1 MTVKRMGALLL
12 AAALSA
18 ALTSCGKPAED
29 PGSGSGGEIAS
40 QEPSVSVIAPIE
52 PEPEPVYPY
61 HNPLTGEGLEEDISG
76 QRPFAVM
83 LNNLSKALPQLGVSQ
98 ADVIYEIVAE
108 GGITRMLAVFQD
120 IEGVGDLGSVRS
132 ARDYYV
138 SLACGH
144 DAIYVHAGGS
154 PQAYDALQGWGMS
167 YIDFVNGPY
176 GDMCWRDPGRRKTA
190 GLAINVYEYLNREAL
205 EVAPGS
211 DGLLF
216 FPYMLG
222 ERAPLWNSYSRGM
235 FIGMSLNT
243 ERKHFV
249 RSVFEGTAFALR
261 HVMETIKEAG
271 GQAECLRITGGGSK
285 SRTWSQI
292 KASMLHMPIYI
303 LDERSGDVPF
313 GDVLIA
319 GTAVGVFSDLTQ
331 TIKELIPVKE
341 VIEPVPEWEAV
352 YDKLYPYYLD
362 MYQHL
367 DADLRSFRT
376 TVDNI

>member
-29 PGSGSGGEIAS
+29 PGSGSGGEISS
-40 QEPSVSVIAPIE
+40 QEPSVSVIAPID

-144 DAIYVHAGGS
+144 DAISVHAGGS
-154 PQAYDALQGWGMS
+154 PQA
-167 YIDFVNGPY
+167 
-176 GDMCWRDPGRRKTA
+176 
-190 GLAINVYEYLNREAL
+190 
-205 EVAPGS
+205 
-211 DGLLF
+211 
-216 FPYMLG
+216 
-222 ERAPLWNSYSRGM
+222 
-235 FIGMSLNT
+235 
-243 ERKHFV
+243 
-249 RSVFEGTAFALR
+249 
-261 HVMETIKEAG
+261 
-271 GQAECLRITGGGSK
+271 
-285 SRTWSQI
+285 
-292 KASMLHMPIYI
+292 
-303 LDERSGDVPF
+303 
-313 GDVLIA
+313 
-319 GTAVGVFSDLTQ
+319 
-331 TIKELIPVKE
+331 
-341 VIEPVPEWEAV
+341 
-352 YDKLYPYYLD
+352 
-362 MYQHL
+362 
-367 DADLRSFRT
+367 
-376 TVDNI
+376 

>member
-12 AAALSA
+12 AVALSA

-29 PGSGSGGEIAS
+29 PDSGSGGEISS
-40 QEPSVSVIAPIE
+40 QEPSVSVIAPID

-176 GDMCWRDPGRRKTA
+176 GDMCWRDPDRRKTA
-190 GLAINVYEYLNREAL
+190 GLEHSLLTSSEKMLDQLPKRIEREHDQDFQVGWSFSKEAPAGDQQHVTWLTVPFSHYKTGHFTYNSDSGLYMVEQHINGKDIPYVDGSTGQ
-205 EVAPGS
+205 EVGFRNVLVLYTDVAQINGDS
-211 DGLLF
+211 AGRMKVRTTGNGEGLLLRDG
-216 FPYMLG
+216 MLYEITWQRDSRNDCLSFLDQSG
-222 ERAPLWNSYSRGM
+222 APVSLGVGTSYINLVDTS
-235 FIGMSLNT
+235 
-243 ERKHFV
+243 
-249 RSVFEGTAFALR
+249 
-261 HVMETIKEAG
+261 
-271 GQAECLRITGGGSK
+271 AEVSWG
-285 SRTWSQI
+285 
-292 KASMLHMPIYI
+292 
-303 LDERSGDVPF
+303 
-313 GDVLIA
+313 
-319 GTAVGVFSDLTQ
+319 
-331 TIKELIPVKE
+331 
-341 VIEPVPEWEAV
+341 
-352 YDKLYPYYLD
+352 
-362 MYQHL
+362 
-367 DADLRSFRT
+367 
-376 TVDNI
+376 

>member
-29 PGSGSGGEIAS
+29 PGSGSGGEISS
-40 QEPSVSVIAPIE
+40 QEPSVSVIAPID

-176 GDMCWRDPGRRKTA
+176 GDMCWRDPGRR
-190 GLAINVYEYLNREAL
+190 
-205 EVAPGS
+205 
-211 DGLLF
+211 
-216 FPYMLG
+216 
-222 ERAPLWNSYSRGM
+222 
-235 FIGMSLNT
+235 
-243 ERKHFV
+243 
-249 RSVFEGTAFALR
+249 
-261 HVMETIKEAG
+261 
-271 GQAECLRITGGGSK
+271 
-285 SRTWSQI
+285 
-292 KASMLHMPIYI
+292 
-303 LDERSGDVPF
+303 
-313 GDVLIA
+313 
-319 GTAVGVFSDLTQ
+319 
-331 TIKELIPVKE
+331 
-341 VIEPVPEWEAV
+341 
-352 YDKLYPYYLD
+352 
-362 MYQHL
+362 
-367 DADLRSFRT
+367 
-376 TVDNI
+376 